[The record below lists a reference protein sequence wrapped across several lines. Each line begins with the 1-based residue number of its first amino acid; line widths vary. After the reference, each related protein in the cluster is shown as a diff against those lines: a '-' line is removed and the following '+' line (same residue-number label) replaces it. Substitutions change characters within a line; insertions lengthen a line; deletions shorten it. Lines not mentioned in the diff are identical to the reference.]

1 MNVHA
6 LIGQSALVYCA
17 SKLMEISWIH
27 ELLYRRNRPQVLMV
41 YKHDKALGM
50 LEEHS
55 KNL

>member
-41 YKHDKALGM
+41 YKHDKALKM